1 MDNELTHAQLVDETG
16 PTIDVLR
23 RNIRI
28 ARKLAV
34 HMDRPT
40 CRYDHALS
48 ALAELE
54 AEMKIVA
61 QEAMEHDTEAEGEE
75 VNVW

>member
-34 HMDRPT
+34 LLHR
-40 CRYDHALS
+40 LWVS
-48 ALAELE
+48 
-54 AEMKIVA
+54 
-61 QEAMEHDTEAEGEE
+61 GEQYE
-75 VNVW
+75 PLRHTRATMACIAA

>member
-16 PTIDVLR
+16 PTIDTLR

-54 AEMKIVA
+54 SDMKTVA
-61 QEAMEHDTEAEGEE
+61 QEAMEHEQEGEE